1 MDQPFSVK
9 SSRFSTIVGLSIDKA
24 LHNQDLAY

>member
-9 SSRFSTIVGLSIDKA
+9 SSRFSTIVDLFIDGA
-24 LHNQDLAY
+24 LQNQDLAY